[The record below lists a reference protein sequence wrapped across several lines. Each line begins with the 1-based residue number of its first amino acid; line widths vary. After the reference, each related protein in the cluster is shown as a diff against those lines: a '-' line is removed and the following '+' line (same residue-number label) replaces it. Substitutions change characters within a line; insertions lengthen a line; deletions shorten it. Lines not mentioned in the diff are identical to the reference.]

1 MMSFICKCKVFLAI
15 AVPFCCVY
23 GDIPLEWNI
32 NNKVNVPY
40 ELEIDRRKIADI
52 AGVAV
57 DHSYKVTAT
66 ANGKKTDLQT
76 VLLPGQENNKVTLRF
91 TVPEGTTSLS
101 CTPVNKKGI
110 IAEASSC
117 GNLFAQALQTP
128 ENWKTRNGKLI
139 IRKTDGGIFF
149 EAVKSGENQVQ
160 YSVDVPEDLQ
170 GKPVRFSI
178 QLKSLSKMVWRNYIY
193 IRQLNKDGKLL
204 NTCAVDPR
212 KISHLR
218 PADTMNTYLETG
230 LIHPEAKK
238 LLLTVILASAENR
251 YDSFGMPLAD
261 KKAGL
266 PKLLIS
272 SISMR
277 EAHILPFPKYRDKW
291 FSDGISGKNG
301 DCALALNGESCFS
314 FVSGGQAV
322 YAEGKQLTDE
332 KELFYPAADGT
343 VECYFNA
350 KKWNSRSNILLEAA
364 NDVNYVGG
372 RYLKKRGTIFQLS
385 YLPKNKKITLLLK
398 DGREKEFKKDVVHE
412 LSVNKWHHI
421 AAQWS
426 QKNGVKLFVDG
437 KLIMEDKTFSYTP
450 IDIRNA
456 KLPNI
461 LTCHQF
467 TVGTSMKSARYW
479 PKWGKI
485 KHPDFCGKVDL
496 LRISSGERYSTNF
509 TPARSFA
516 VDSKTRALFDF
527 NRSFNGKTF
536 GNVGIIEGTS
546 RDFEGRQDQ
555 KISFKGKTVQYT
567 PAKVVAEAD
576 QDKVL
581 NRLNY
586 PVIPEKSDFLA
597 SYIEKSENFTLA
609 PGKKHTITLDDNA
622 VTDYISFTN
631 TGKEKICYPILLRQG
646 EIDPRSFGDIAE
658 SLELD
663 KLPPRERAY
672 KIFNFLLGASD
683 YFINYQAEFFP
694 NNKNPRPATSL
705 ALLMLNSYCGFECGP
720 LNNLAAL
727 IFSCSGK
734 LASSMTSGY
743 GHTFEQVFYDG
754 KNRLYDL
761 SAQRF
766 FPSFENEAAASLYEA
781 ELEAG
786 IIARTGIS
794 ADPFIRLSTRG
805 HYVNNID
812 YMEKAGVIVNPGET
826 YHVFFCNNGSFNEL
840 NIGKFDRKR
849 AVNLKEYN
857 KILGLKTKTPIVAVP
872 RPFPHYG
879 NSFITFDGKP
889 AKFPQTFRRVKSGS
903 FEYGVHTSY
912 PLTEFVCSAEL
923 DDGSFAEIEFSAD
936 NGKSFKSI
944 KKDSDGKYLLD
955 YEIMGHHQP
964 LFKIKADIKNVKRFF
979 ARSCMMTNPR
989 VLTGKLKKGRNDLTF
1004 KAAKGN
1010 SCDIKIAYRQ
1020 KSSPIR
1026 VSGTAAGGAVHG
1038 YEKLLC
1044 AIEPGKTVQLDVE
1057 GVSDAAT
1064 AKSSPDLK
1072 AAVRNG
1078 KLSVTAASDIKHAFG
1093 EVVIIDG
1100 LRRKAITF
1108 IISKGAKILTANDA
1122 VLSNGAKLIKAGKSD
1137 IADTIM
1143 FDKLK
1148 SQAVF
1153 KVKIPAGK
1161 YQIWNLNRFES
1172 HAVAT
1177 HGDAPLE
1184 LNAPGCKSAFVHLRN
1199 SSSDLLKAEY
1209 GKAGKRSRFKW
1220 DFPYTTM
1227 TKAPYHRPAGLDLK
1241 DTGAL
1246 EITQYRPLNGGIE
1259 LAAILILPCDDEDF
1273 ITEMIKVLCGL
1284 NYNKWYIAE
1293 KLNIHK

>member
-1 MMSFICKCKVFLAI
+1 
-15 AVPFCCVY
+15 Y
-23 GDIPLEWNI
+23 
-32 NNKVNVPY
+32 
-40 ELEIDRRKIADI
+40 
-52 AGVAV
+52 
-57 DHSYKVTAT
+57 
-66 ANGKKTDLQT
+66 
-76 VLLPGQENNKVTLRF
+76 
-91 TVPEGTTSLS
+91 
-101 CTPVNKKGI
+101 
-110 IAEASSC
+110 
-117 GNLFAQALQTP
+117 
-128 ENWKTRNGKLI
+128 
-139 IRKTDGGIFF
+139 
-149 EAVKSGENQVQ
+149 
-160 YSVDVPEDLQ
+160 
-170 GKPVRFSI
+170 
-178 QLKSLSKMVWRNYIY
+178 
-193 IRQLNKDGKLL
+193 
-204 NTCAVDPR
+204 
-212 KISHLR
+212 
-218 PADTMNTYLETG
+218 
-230 LIHPEAKK
+230 
-238 LLLTVILASAENR
+238 
-251 YDSFGMPLAD
+251 
-261 KKAGL
+261 
-266 PKLLIS
+266 
-272 SISMR
+272 
-277 EAHILPFPKYRDKW
+277 
-291 FSDGISGKNG
+291 
-301 DCALALNGESCFS
+301 
-314 FVSGGQAV
+314 
-322 YAEGKQLTDE
+322 
-332 KELFYPAADGT
+332 
-343 VECYFNA
+343 
-350 KKWNSRSNILLEAA
+350 
-364 NDVNYVGG
+364 
-372 RYLKKRGTIFQLS
+372 
-385 YLPKNKKITLLLK
+385 
-398 DGREKEFKKDVVHE
+398 
-412 LSVNKWHHI
+412 
-421 AAQWS
+421 
-426 QKNGVKLFVDG
+426 
-437 KLIMEDKTFSYTP
+437 
-450 IDIRNA
+450 
-456 KLPNI
+456 
-461 LTCHQF
+461 
-467 TVGTSMKSARYW
+467 
-479 PKWGKI
+479 
-485 KHPDFCGKVDL
+485 
-496 LRISSGERYSTNF
+496 
-509 TPARSFA
+509 
-516 VDSKTRALFDF
+516 
-527 NRSFNGKTF
+527 
-536 GNVGIIEGTS
+536 
-546 RDFEGRQDQ
+546 
-555 KISFKGKTVQYT
+555 
-567 PAKVVAEAD
+567 
-576 QDKVL
+576 
-581 NRLNY
+581 
-586 PVIPEKSDFLA
+586 
-597 SYIEKSENFTLA
+597 
-609 PGKKHTITLDDNA
+609 
-622 VTDYISFTN
+622 
-631 TGKEKICYPILLRQG
+631 YPILLRQG

-694 NNKNPRPATSL
+694 HNKNPRPATSL

-903 FEYGVHTSY
+903 FEYGIHTSY
-912 PLTEFVCSAEL
+912 PLTEFICSAEL
-923 DDGSFAEIEFSAD
+923 ADGSFAEIEFSAD

-1026 VSGTAAGGAVHG
+1026 VSGTAAGGAVPG

-1064 AKSSPDLK
+1064 AKSSPNLK

-1078 KLSVTAASDIKHAFG
+1078 RLSVTAAGYIKHDFG
-1093 EVVIIDG
+1093 YVVIIDG

-1122 VLSNGAKLIKAGKSD
+1122 VLSNGAKLIKAGKND

-1177 HGDAPLE
+1177 HGNAPLE

-1227 TKAPYHRPAGLDLK
+1227 TKEPYHRPAGLDLK

-1246 EITQYRPLNGGIE
+1246 EITQHRPLNGGIE